1 MKPNNNFMNKFAL
14 AAIAVAVAAGLAACG
29 KKEEPKAAA
38 PAAAP
43 APAAAAE
50 MVVKI
55 GHVGPTSGQIAHL
68 GKDNENGAKLAIEE
82 ANAKGIM
89 VDGKKVKFEL
99 LTEDDAA
106 DGKQATQV
114 AQKLMDAKV
123 VGVVGHLNS
132 GTSIPASAIYNT
144 AGVAQISPSAT
155 NPKLTNQGF
164 KGVFRMVANDVAQG
178 TAIGNYAVKGMG
190 GKKIAIIDDKTAYGV
205 GLADE
210 TEKAVKAAGS
220 AIVIREALAN
230 EKEQDFKGVLTKVKA
245 KNPDVIV
252 FGGMDAQA
260 GPMLKQMKALG
271 IKAKFISGD
280 GSQSAELIKLG
291 GDASE
296 GSYATTAGLPK
307 EKMPQGAAFYDKFKA
322 KFNADVQV
330 YAPFT
335 YDATN
340 VLIAA
345 IAKVGTDPAKIIDA
359 VKATSM
365 DGVTGKIAFDDK
377 GDIKDGA
384 VTVFQVKGG
393 KWETVQIVGGPVAAA
408 PAAAPAAAAPAPAAA
423 APAKEEKKK

>member
-1 MKPNNNFMNKFAL
+1 MKHTSKFAL

-29 KKEEPKAAA
+29 KKEEPKAAEA
-38 PAAAP
+38 PA

-50 MVVKI
+50 LVVKI

-68 GKDNENGAKLAIEE
+68 GKDNENGARLAVEE
-82 ANAKGIM
+82 ANAKGLM
-89 VDGKKVKFEL
+89 FDGKKLKFEL
-99 LTEDDAA
+99 LAEDDAA

-123 VGVVGHLNS
+123 VGVIGHLNS
-132 GTSIPASAIYNT
+132 GTTIPASAIYNT
-144 AGVAQISPSAT
+144 AGVVQISPSAT
-155 NPKLTNQGF
+155 NPKYTQQGF
-164 KGVFRMVANDVAQG
+164 KGAFRMVANDIAQG
-178 TAIGNYAVKGMG
+178 TAIGNYAVKGIG

-210 TEKAVKAAGS
+210 TEKAVKAAGG

-245 KNPDVIV
+245 KNPDVIM

-280 GSQSAELIKLG
+280 GAQSAELIKLG
-291 GDASE
+291 GDAAE
-296 GSYATTAGLPK
+296 GAYATTAGLPK
-307 EKMPQGAAFYDKFKA
+307 EKMPQGPAFYDKFKA

-330 YAPFT
+330 YAPFV

-340 VLIAA
+340 ALIAA
-345 IAKVGTDPAKIIDA
+345 VVKVGPDPAKIIDA

-393 KWETVQIVGGPVAAA
+393 KWDTVQIVGGPAE
-408 PAAAPAAAAPAPAAA
+408 AAAPAAAAPAPAAA
-423 APAKEEKKK
+423 PAMEAKKP